1 MIVNRSNSRISGKP
15 STRLSLRLGSSL
27 GGSLYFAML
36 AMPISAQAQNECG
49 TPPIG
54 GGTVTCSAADNTDM
68 GVVYTAQPQDLTVVL
83 EDDVAVQTTTLST
96 PGVLING
103 TGNFAV
109 SGPNATVSTS
119 GDSSY
124 GVDVSS
130 SVGSADVVIGDV
142 TTSGALSTGVRANG
156 SGAGNVSV
164 TTNNVSTAGLSS
176 SGVEATADA
185 GNVSVST
192 GAVTTIGDLAN
203 AINAFSAGGDV
214 AISISG
220 AVSTTG
226 AAADAVVA
234 TGGDNASVNI
244 ASGGTVHATD
254 GNLITISSVNGST
267 VNNAG
272 VIAEDSGGYAIQ
284 AFGGPLVIN
293 NSGDL
298 SSDIVLTPGDDSIN
312 NSGTFIIGSNP
323 DFGAGNDV
331 FANSG
336 TVMLASGAVMPVSA
350 TLTGLETFNNSGLI
364 DLRNNVAGD
373 QLTMPGTYSGSGA
386 SQLGLD
392 VNLSN
397 GTTISTS
404 DALVV
409 GGAATGST
417 DVLVNTNGNS
427 VFTSGVTIVQA
438 GAGSSADAFSVAP
451 ESINSGLVRYQ
462 VNYDPTNSS
471 YSLVGGPN
479 DTAFRTLNYAEGARN
494 LWLKSADVV
503 SAQLRARR
511 DALWAFGGG
520 SPSARTW
527 VQIHGSVEKRD
538 GARDV
543 TLLGQTRSIDTGFK
557 QDYFGGQVGVDLGG
571 SSGDRGGFAFGVTG
585 GYISSAMKFANS
597 PDSVNF
603 SSVNGGV
610 YGAYTSGNF
619 FVNALGKY
627 DYYWADVTGRTGGFH
642 KNQKGAS
649 YGARGEVGMRFG
661 SDSFFVE
668 PAASISYV
676 HTKFDDFSV
685 MGTTV
690 DFDSDNGLRGRFGG
704 RVGGQFA
711 LGNGPI
717 MAVYAGGN
725 YIHEFQGKDQVTFS
739 GGGQSF
745 TYRNRK
751 IRDYGEAVLGV
762 TIGQDE
768 RVSGFLEANYI
779 RSFNSNGGNSGIEG
793 AGGRAGLR
801 FRF

>member
-1 MIVNRSNSRISGKP
+1 MIVNKSSSRVSG
-15 STRLSLRLGSSL
+15 RLSMRLGLRLGTSL
-27 GGSLYFAML
+27 GGSLFLAML
-36 AMPISAQAQNECG
+36 AVPIAAQAQNECG
-49 TPPIG
+49 TPPVG
-54 GGTVTCSAADNTDM
+54 GGTVTCSVSDNTDM

-83 EDDVAVQTTTLST
+83 DDDVAVQTTTPGT
-96 PGVLING
+96 PGVLISG

-109 SGPNATVSTS
+109 SGPDATVSTS

-130 SVGSADVVIGDV
+130 SVGSADVAIADV

-176 SGVEATADA
+176 GGVEATADA
-185 GNVSVST
+185 GDVSVST
-192 GAVTTIGDLAN
+192 GAVTTTGDLAN
-203 AINAFSAGGDV
+203 AINAFSTGGNV
-214 AISISG
+214 AITVSG
-220 AVSTTG
+220 AVSATG
-226 AAADAVVA
+226 AAADAVA
-234 TGGDNASVNI
+234 ASGGDNATVNI
-244 ASGGTVHATD
+244 ASGGTLHATD

-272 VIAEDSGGYAIQ
+272 VIAENNGGFAIQ

-293 NSGDL
+293 NSGNL
-298 SSDIVLTPGDDSIN
+298 SSDIVLTPDDDSIS

-336 TVMLASGAVMPVSA
+336 TVILASGAVMPVSA

-364 DLRNNVAGD
+364 NLRNNVAGD
-373 QLTMPGTYSGSGA
+373 QLTLPGTYSGSGA

-392 VNLSN
+392 VNLGN
-397 GTTISTS
+397 GTTVSTS
-404 DALVV
+404 DVLVV

-417 DVLVNTNGNS
+417 NVLLNTNGNS
-427 VFTSGVTIVQA
+427 IFTSGVTIVQA
-438 GAGSSADAFSVAP
+438 GAGSSADAFNVAP

-471 YSLVGGPN
+471 YSLAGGPN
-479 DTAFRTLNYAEGARN
+479 DAAFRTLNYAEGARN

-538 GARDV
+538 GAREV
-543 TLLGQTRSIDTGFK
+543 TLLGQTRSVDTGFK

-627 DYYWADVTGRTGGFH
+627 DYYWADVTGRSGGFH
-642 KNQKGAS
+642 KNLNGAS

-668 PAASISYV
+668 PAASLSYV

-690 DFDSDNGLRGRFGG
+690 DFDSENGLRGRFGG

-725 YIHEFQGKDQVTFS
+725 YIHEFQGQDRVTFS
-739 GGGQSF
+739 GGGQSYA
-745 TYRNRK
+745 YRNRK

-762 TIGQDE
+762 TIGQNE

-779 RSFNSNGGNSGIEG
+779 RSFNSNGGNNGIEG